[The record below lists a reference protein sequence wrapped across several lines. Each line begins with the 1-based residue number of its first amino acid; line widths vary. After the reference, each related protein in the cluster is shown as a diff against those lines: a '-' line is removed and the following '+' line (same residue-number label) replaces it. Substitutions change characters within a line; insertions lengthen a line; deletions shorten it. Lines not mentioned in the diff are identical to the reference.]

1 MLPTLAAA
9 QIQRNEL
16 PPLPG
21 ATAPEQGVAPPAAG
35 TYPAQP
41 NQAYPAPPQ
50 EAYPSSEE
58 EYPPMPGEGAAVPQP
73 GPGRGE
79 GASAPPAAEEP
90 PMLSQPPAGAPQD
103 LAAPPPLSITPPQSP
118 ETAPQSPAYAPQNPA
133 IAPQIPLIQ
142 GDSPGAPAVQ
152 AGPLPADL
160 WQGVDAAA
168 LQQLLAGIT
177 LPSTSPTLA
186 DLIARAL
193 AIDSGGGRELAV
205 KVGALERA
213 GRVQELATLLGQ
225 AAGADNPGAS
235 ARYALALLALD
246 RKEEACGIDV
256 GAAPEKAR
264 ADNDATRATFLI
276 PAYCAA
282 AKGDPGSAGVALQLA
297 RDSSVDVSVAASAV
311 DRLAKTEGA
320 RAVAVPQ
327 RVDVL
332 DYVFLSLE
340 PESLPEDLA
349 GRATPR
355 LLSLIAQDKDA
366 PAELRLQ
373 AAERAAALNIIA
385 GNALG
390 RAYREAGAKLPK
402 SAQSGSALRAKL
414 FVAVEGATAAKFRAE
429 SIDALLASA
438 KDAGIEVP
446 LAQALGGANAGL
458 ARDPQAATYA
468 ETGVRVAA
476 LSGDAQGG
484 WAWADAGGD
493 RVKGWQLLLAA
504 RDPSDPRA
512 EGVLQS
518 GVEVAAS
525 GKLPAPL
532 LHRLVTVLDALNYN
546 VPIPLWDEASKAPQ
560 PADGFLP
567 ETGAL
572 TTLTEAADSGQV
584 GRTILLTAAALGP
597 DGPGA
602 ANLIALGD
610 AMRALKRVGLDA
622 EARRLGFE
630 ALYAHWP
637 SRGKG

>member
-1 MLPTLAAA
+1 
-9 QIQRNEL
+9 
-16 PPLPG
+16 
-21 ATAPEQGVAPPAAG
+21 
-35 TYPAQP
+35 
-41 NQAYPAPPQ
+41 
-50 EAYPSSEE
+50 
-58 EYPPMPGEGAAVPQP
+58 MPGEGAASPQP
-73 GPGRGE
+73 GPSEGGAVQQPGLGRGE
-79 GASAPPAAEEP
+79 GAYVPPAGEEA

-103 LAAPPPLSITPPQSP
+103 MTAPPPLSITPPQSP
-118 ETAPQSPAYAPQNPA
+118 ETAPQIPALEPRIPA
-133 IAPQIPLIQ
+133 LESQIPSIQ
-142 GDSPGAPAVQ
+142 GDSPGAAAVH

-160 WQGVDAAA
+160 WQGVDAEA
-168 LQQLLAGIT
+168 LRQLLSGIA

-225 AAGADNPGAS
+225 AAGGDNPGAS
-235 ARYALALLALD
+235 ARYALALLALG

-264 ADNDATRATFLI
+264 ADHDATRATFLI
-276 PAYCAA
+276 PAYCAV
-282 AKGDPGSAGVALQLA
+282 AKGDPGSAGVALPLA
-297 RDSSVDVSVAASAV
+297 RDSGVDVSVAASAI
-311 DRLAKTEGA
+311 DRLAKTEGG
-320 RAVAVPQ
+320 RAVAVPR

-332 DYVFLSLE
+332 DYVFLSLD

-349 GRATPR
+349 GRATPG

-373 AAERAAALNIIA
+373 AAERAAALNIIDGTSLA
-385 GNALG
+385 
-390 RAYREAGAKLPK
+390 RAYREAGADLPK

-476 LSGDAQGG
+476 LSGDEQSG
-484 WAWADAGGD
+484 WAWVDAGGE

-504 RDPSDPRA
+504 RDPTGPRA
-512 EGVLQS
+512 EAVLQS

-525 GKLPAPL
+525 GKLPPPL

-546 VPIPLWDEASKAPQ
+546 VPIPLWDEASKSPQ

-572 TTLTEAADSGQV
+572 TTLKEAADSGQV
-584 GRTILLTAAALGP
+584 GRTIMLTAAALGP

-610 AMRALKRVGLDA
+610 AIRALKRVGLDA